1 MNKLI
6 IAAFAGIFIAC
17 SGGGNESSK
26 TSDTAVLNEA
36 PIKEIVEHYDNG
48 AVRIRGKEK
57 GDKRIGKW
65 ESFYPNGYKWSETN
79 YRDGYRQGEIIVY
92 YDNGMMRYEGSYSN
106 DERSGIWNFFD
117 TLGVSIVK
125 MDMDEIHAVPDSL
138 FR

>member
-6 IAAFAGIFIAC
+6 IAVLAGILISC
-17 SGGGNESSK
+17 NTGGNESYK
-26 TSDTAVLNEA
+26 KPGA
-36 PIKEIVEHYDNG
+36 PIVNDAVIKEYVERYNNG
-48 AVRIRGKEK
+48 VVKIRGSEK

-92 YDNGMMRYEGSYSN
+92 YDNGIMRYEGRYIN

-117 TLGVSIVK
+117 TTGVRLVK
-125 MDMDEIHAVPDSL
+125 LDMDETHAVPDSL
-138 FR
+138 FQ

>member
-6 IAAFAGIFIAC
+6 IAVIAGIFISCTPA
-17 SGGGNESSK
+17 GNESSTK
-26 TSDTAVLNEA
+26 GETPIINET

-92 YDNGMMRYEGSYSN
+92 YDNGIMRYEGSYTN
-106 DERSGIWNFFD
+106 DERSGVWNFFD
-117 TLGVSIVK
+117 SLGVNLVK
-125 MDMDEIHAVPDSL
+125 LDMDEIHSVPDSL
-138 FR
+138 FK

>member
-6 IAAFAGIFIAC
+6 IAVLAGILISC
-17 SGGGNESSK
+17 NTGGNESSK
-26 TSDTAVLNEA
+26 KPGA
-36 PIKEIVEHYDNG
+36 PVINDAIIKEFVEHYDNG
-48 AVRIRGKEK
+48 IVKIRGSEK
-57 GDKRIGKW
+57 DDKRIGKW

-92 YDNGMMRYEGSYSN
+92 YDNGIMRYEGHYSQ

-117 TLGVSIVK
+117 STGVRIVK
-125 MDMDEIHAVPDSL
+125 LDMDEIHAVPDSL